1 MLLSQLLNRIES
13 LQIQGAKE
21 IAVESLKF
29 LKNYARKYGFGKE
42 FLSVCKKLESA
53 RPTAVVL
60 HNCLEI
66 IRQEKKIQA
75 IDRLLK
81 ELRYANQKI
90 VLAGLSIIEKNSTII
105 THCHSSEALSL
116 IKAAKNKKI
125 KVIAPETDPVEQ
137 GVKTAN
143 ELAAEK
149 IPVTLI
155 TDSAV
160 AHFMPDADIVIVGAD
175 ALRKE
180 GVVNKTGTLN
190 LALSAKEY
198 KKQFY
203 VIADTLK
210 LDRRNKIILEERPA
224 KEVYSELLHPGKL
237 KGIKLR
243 NPAFDL
249 VPWKFVSAVVTE
261 KGIFP
266 PKKIKKMI
274 R

>member
-1 MLLSQLLNRIES
+1 MLLPQLLNRIES

-29 LKNYARKYGFGKE
+29 LKNYARKYGFGKD
-42 FLSVCKKLESA
+42 FFAACKKLESA

-66 IRQEKKIQA
+66 IKSDKRIET
-75 IDRLLK
+75 IDRLLNQLK
-81 ELRYANQKI
+81 TSANKI
-90 VLAGLSIIEKNSTII
+90 AATGSTII
-105 THCHSSEALSL
+105 QKNSVIMTHCHSSEALAL
-116 IKAAKNKKI
+116 IKSAKNKKI

-137 GVKTAN
+137 GVKTAK
-143 ELAAEK
+143 ELSKEK

-160 AHFMPDADIVIVGAD
+160 AHFMPDADIVVVGAD
-175 ALRKE
+175 ALRKK
-180 GVVNKTGTLN
+180 GAVNKTGTLN
-190 LALSAKEY
+190 LASSAKEY
-198 KKQFY
+198 NKPFY
-203 VIADTLK
+203 IVADTLK
-210 LDRRNKIILEERPA
+210 FDSRNKIILEERPA
-224 KEVYSELLHPGKL
+224 KEVYQELLHPGRL

-266 PKKIKKMI
+266 PKKIKRMI
-274 R
+274 